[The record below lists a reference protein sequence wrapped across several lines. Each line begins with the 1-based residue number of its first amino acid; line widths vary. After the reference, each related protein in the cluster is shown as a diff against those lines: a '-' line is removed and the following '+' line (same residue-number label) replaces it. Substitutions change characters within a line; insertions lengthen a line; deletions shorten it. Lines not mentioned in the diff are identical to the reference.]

1 MQPLILP
8 QQPAKNI
15 LRGPVVNSEPTAA
28 AVRETVLTTTVRP
41 SRTRWWILAVI
52 SAMYLICYMDR
63 SSISV
68 AAPSIAAQFK
78 LSRTQMAIVFSIFA
92 WAYAIGQI
100 PGGWLGDRFGPRK
113 VLSAI
118 MTWWALTATMTGAA
132 FGFVS
137 LVSAR
142 FLLGL
147 GEAGSFPVATRGMQL
162 WFARSERGVISGVTH
177 SCARLAGAIT
187 PFIAV
192 TILVAFGWRAI
203 FYVFGSLGVLWSIGF
218 YIFYRNRPEH
228 HAFVNEGELARIR
241 GRNADGSIQHLEV
254 MRRPAVPWAIILRS
268 SNMWS
273 LALAYGCFFYGSY
286 FFLTWYP
293 TYLLEYRHLTLKSLG
308 MIASLPLFSAMLGE
322 ITGGS
327 LADFFYRRTGRL
339 RLSRRAVGA
348 PALLLA
354 GLFVIPAATTHSVW
368 SAVAFLSLSAFFLD
382 MVVGPSWAVTMDV
395 GGEFSGTVA
404 AIMNM
409 TGALGASISPV
420 VFGFFAEQHS
430 WIVPFFVTAAIL
442 LTGSLIWLL
451 LINPE
456 ESVVEARP
464 AKL

>member
-1 MQPLILP
+1 M
-8 QQPAKNI
+8 PAS
-15 LRGPVVNSEPTAA
+15 RPT
-28 AVRETVLTTTVRP
+28 
-41 SRTRWWILAVI
+41 RTRWWILSVIAV
-52 SAMYLICYMDR
+52 MYLICYMDR

-68 AAPSIAAQFK
+68 AAPSMAAQFK
-78 LSRTQMAIVFSIFA
+78 LSRTQMAIVFSTFA

-132 FGFVS
+132 FGFASV
-137 LVSAR
+137 VSAR

-147 GEAGSFPVATRGMQL
+147 GEAGAFPVATRGMQL
-162 WFARSERGVISGVTH
+162 WFPRSERGLISGITH

-192 TILVAFGWRAI
+192 TILLAFGWRAI
-203 FYVFGSLGVLWSIGF
+203 FYIFGSLGVLWSLAF
-218 YIFYRNRPEH
+218 YLYYRNRPES
-228 HAFVNEGELARIR
+228 HASVNDAELAQIR
-241 GRNADGSIQHLEV
+241 GRNEDGSIQPLEV
-254 MRRPAVPWAIILRS
+254 ARRPAVPWSRILRS
-268 SNMWS
+268 PNMWS

-308 MIASLPLFSAMLGE
+308 IVASFPLFSAMLGE

-339 RLSRRAVGA
+339 RSSRRAVGA

-368 SAVAFLSLSAFFLD
+368 SAVVFLSLSAFFLD
-382 MVVGPSWAVTMDV
+382 MVVGPSWAVTMDI
-395 GGEFSGTVA
+395 GGQFSGTVA

-409 TGALGASISPV
+409 TGAVGASISPV
-420 VFGFFAEQHS
+420 VFGLFAEKHS
-430 WIVPFFVTAAIL
+430 WIAPFFVTAAIL
-442 LTGSLIWLL
+442 LAGSLIWALS
-451 LINPE
+451 INPE
-456 ESVVEARP
+456 ESVVEARAAKPWPP
-464 AKL
+464 ARRPS